1 MDNFKYYV
9 SLGTIFMSGNNFSK
23 SEEYFFQLL
32 MLYMFLVRVKI
43 QIIIKKFLKIG
54 LMKNELSWLQFVAN

>member
-9 SLGTIFMSGNNFSK
+9 SPRTIFMGGNNFSK